1 MGWVGFDSVWS
12 VHVMP
17 RTSIFTRRSSSYQ
30 TGCFW
35 QSMQVEHWPV
45 LKKQSICSA
54 MTCCAKTRNGQS
66 RWVLQENFRS
76 KGRGMVKKN
85 RSLHCAILFFFY
97 NPVSPPEFIWVNKTW
112 LSFARNTLRKRLTLI
127 VWGWKMLLLLGTL
140 FSAQSRWSSWV
151 SLQFF
156 TQLELAVACK
166 LFLQVHVFSCTL
178 CNV

>member
-85 RSLHCAILFFFY
+85 RSLHCAILFFFTIPCRHQNLFGWTRLGY
-97 NPVSPPEFIWVNKTW
+97 
-112 LSFARNTLRKRLTLI
+112 LSLGIR
-127 VWGWKMLLLLGTL
+127 WGSDW
-140 FSAQSRWSSWV
+140 RWSSGDERCSCYW
-151 SLQFF
+151 
-156 TQLELAVACK
+156 ELYSQPRAADRAG
-166 LFLQVHVFSCTL
+166 
-178 CNV
+178 